1 MHPTD
6 IKQDEFN
13 NNSTANQ
20 RRERPPRMQNSGGR
34 RDPEPVQGPS
44 SQLGAAANRQPP
56 WVQNQQAPAAQPQV
70 WAHQQQSSNSPAA
83 APITAPTI
91 DTAPFSAQSF
101 LEKRLQE
108 FKYGF
113 LENLKGEMQKMILD
127 MQCPVQQRP
136 LVQPPP
142 GFQPQGVPLV
152 RTPPGHQLRGVP
164 MVGAPPPGPLTQRTP
179 MEGMYPHLFSAGI
192 YQEGY

>member
-1 MHPTD
+1 MKRAWKEGGCSNRRNCPFLHLPVCKSAVKGQRYLSGAECKYMHPTD
-6 IKQDEFN
+6 IKQDESN
-13 NNSTANQ
+13 NNSTAGQ

-34 RDPEPVQGPS
+34 RDPELVQCPPS
-44 SQLGAAANRQPP
+44 QQGAAANRQPP
-56 WVQNQQAPAAQPQV
+56 WVQSQQAPAAQPQV

-113 LENLKGEMQKMILD
+113 LANLN
-127 MQCPVQQRP
+127 P
-136 LVQPPP
+136 LEL
-142 GFQPQGVPLV
+142 QGTLESDI
-152 RTPPGHQLRGVP
+152 Q
-164 MVGAPPPGPLTQRTP
+164 A
-179 MEGMYPHLFSAGI
+179 S
-192 YQEGY
+192 